1 MGFSLI
7 FLPSLPPF
15 LLHSWFIRPSW
26 FIHIPFL
33 SSYPQSHLRSLSC
46 VFPPSRPTESCLVPN
61 TTQAPPPS
69 LSPRCNSALAQGL
82 PLVLNLSHSL
92 TFVYTL
98 LLIFLRYCVSRAEV
112 TSSPCWSVQPLQ
124 GAKHMSS
131 KGLVHSYWI
140 NNLGR
145 WGAWLR
151 FCCFPSAPPV
161 TWYWTQNRAAG
172 SFVLHTLL
180 RSSKAPGPRWRMCQ
194 HLWTWHWQ
202 WFIRGM
208 CRKRSEWLKPMIKSL
223 SQSQCCRA
231 WCRAPEL
238 SFG

>member
-1 MGFSLI
+1 MVFFLKMGFSLI

-33 SSYPQSHLRSLSC
+33 SSYPQSRLRSLSC
-46 VFPPSRPTESCLVPN
+46 VFSPSRLTESCLVPN

-98 LLIFLRYCVSRAEV
+98 LLIFLRDCVSRAEV
-112 TSSPCWSVQPLQ
+112 TSSPCWSVKPLQ

-145 WGAWLR
+145 WGA
-151 FCCFPSAPPV
+151 S
-161 TWYWTQNRAAG
+161 G
-172 SFVLHTLL
+172 FVVFHLHLL
-180 RSSKAPGPRWRMCQ
+180 
-194 HLWTWHWQ
+194 
-202 WFIRGM
+202 
-208 CRKRSEWLKPMIKSL
+208 
-223 SQSQCCRA
+223 
-231 WCRAPEL
+231 
-238 SFG
+238 